1 MKGMKENID
10 YIDDIIDSID
20 KINQFTINLE
30 LDDFIKDVKTNY
42 AVVRCF
48 EIMGEATNNLSED
61 IKLKYNKIPW
71 KIIYNTRNVIAHAYD
86 KIKLKIIWKTIKD
99 EERIVEISKRN

>member
-10 YIDDIIDSID
+10 YINDIIDSID

-42 AVVRCF
+42 ADVNAQDNYGKTALIHSINENHL
-48 EIMGEATNNLSED
+48 EIADL
-61 IKLKYNKIPW
+61 LK
-71 KIIYNTRNVIAHAYD
+71 AAGA
-86 KIKLKIIWKTIKD
+86 
-99 EERIVEISKRN
+99 VE